1 MEQCI
6 GQKTQLSLKVS
17 GYSKEREAHVMSR
30 LIGDLVHKPM
40 SVVIEQKSLEENV
53 GTHLLQRFDE
63 ESEEDEQPISTQVVS
78 DVPVAV
84 QKVADKG
91 KKAWGPIQ
99 ATRMSS
105 RIARDGK
112 SAIEKAQELKKT
124 KNLEAPKGKSKA
136 GFNNSFA
143 ALANDSLLAKAADAG
158 ISLGDTREKAEINV
172 NKIKDVEIDRLDRFH
187 VSNPDMFL
195 PTDISLTVDEM
206 LGPNK
211 DSHVDGKSHI
221 SVESERYHDSYI
233 VMSMMRNMP
242 GLRCVEKDLVERN

>member
-1 MEQCI
+1 
-6 GQKTQLSLKVS
+6 
-17 GYSKEREAHVMSR
+17 MSR
-30 LIGDLVHKPM
+30 LICELVHKPM

-63 ESEEDEQPISTQVVS
+63 ESEENEQPISTQVVS
-78 DVPVAV
+78 DVPMAV

-124 KNLEAPKGKSKA
+124 KNLEAPKGKGKA

-158 ISLGDTREKAEINV
+158 ISLGDTREKAEINM
-172 NKIKDVEIDRLDRFH
+172 NKIKDVELDKLDRFH

-211 DSHVDGKSHI
+211 DSHDDGKSHI
-221 SVESERYHDSYI
+221 SVGVKDIMTHTL
-233 VMSMMRNMP
+233 VMSMMRIMP
-242 GLRCVEKDLVERN
+242 GLRCVGKKLVERN